1 MAERTERVYDF
12 AMDLPVP
19 NVLSRVKSSISW
31 GPVVGMWA
39 MFFTMIEI
47 ITLWICELLLL
58 PEKDIDILRGFDAK
72 MY

>member
-1 MAERTERVYDF
+1 VAERTERVYDF